1 MNRTPPNAAPSNAAP
16 PNVSSSNVSS
26 TGTEAAHHADFTR
39 VRYAQ
44 CWEDADVLLTAL
56 DVRPGDVCLSIASAG
71 DNSFSLLSRGP
82 AKVVAVD
89 LNPAQ
94 LACVELRRA
103 AYATLEHHELLE
115 LIGSRPSAGRAAL
128 YARCRDLLPDA
139 ARQFWDARPA
149 SIERGIGTAG
159 KFEDYF
165 ALFRRRVLPWVH
177 NRRRVHALLA
187 PATPAERRRFYDA
200 EWDTWRW
207 RLLFKLFFSRRVMGR
222 LGRDPA
228 FFRYVDGSVADRIL
242 LRSRHALRELSPADN
257 PYLQWILT
265 GRHTTALPHALRPE
279 NFDAIRQSADR
290 LHTHLGSIEDY
301 LAAHPAERIDRC
313 NLSDIFEYMSEPNYH
328 ALLDLLATR
337 AAPKA
342 RLAYWNM
349 LVPRSRPPSMAGR
362 LAPLADL
369 AAQLHLKDKAFFYSR
384 FVVEEVA

>member
-1 MNRTPPNAAPSNAAP
+1 MTTAARPDN
-16 PNVSSSNVSS
+16 
-26 TGTEAAHHADFTR
+26 TEAARHADFTR

-44 CWEDADVLLTAL
+44 CWEDADVLLEAL

-103 AYATLEHHELLE
+103 AYAVLEHHELLE
-115 LIGSRPSAGRAAL
+115 LIGSRASDGRAAL
-128 YARCRDLLPDA
+128 YARCRPRLPEH
-139 ARQFWDARPA
+139 ARLFWDTRPA
-149 SIERGIGTAG
+149 SIRDGIGSVG
-159 KFEDYF
+159 KFEEYF

-177 NRRRVHALLA
+177 SRNRVDRLLA
-187 PATPAERRRFYDA
+187 AALPAERARFYDGT
-200 EWDTWRW
+200 WDGWRW
-207 RLLFKLFFSRRVMGR
+207 RLLFKAFFSRPVMGR

-242 LRSRHALRELSPADN
+242 LRARHALRELSPAEN

-265 GRHTTALPHALRPE
+265 GRHVTALPHALRPE
-279 NFDAIRQSADR
+279 NFDAIRRNVDR
-290 LHTHLGSIEDY
+290 LDVRLASIEDY
-301 LAAHPAERIDRC
+301 LAAHGADRVNRF
-313 NLSDIFEYMSEPNYH
+313 NLSDIFEYMSESNYR
-328 ALLDLLATR
+328 ALLDLLVR
-337 AAPKA
+337 HAAPGA

-349 LVPRSRPPSMAGR
+349 LVPRQRPDSMADR
-362 LAPLADL
+362 LVALPDL
-369 AAQLHLKDKAFFYSR
+369 SARLHLQDKAFFYSR